1 MKLKKI
7 PYSSAEVEVIFFCA
21 EDIVTTSNMESG
33 GTLGTDWNTD
43 PEPDDSDDWS

>member
-21 EDIVTTSNMESG
+21 EDIVTTSNMENGGESG
-33 GTLGTDWNTD
+33 WDKN
-43 PEPDDSDDWS
+43 EPGGDDEW